1 MEMLIKHY
9 KVILKGMCGN
19 KTLKA
24 VERSTAAAYGL
35 NKIIQN
41 CDPPQDFSH
50 FGADTRTTRSH
61 DMLSMLKTVLCVY
74 FSSKTKD
81 TMSPCSFVFFYLP
94 DT

>member
-41 CDPPQDFSH
+41 CDRPQDFSH
-50 FGADTRTTRSH
+50 FGADTFARHAEHVKNCAMR
-61 DMLSMLKTVLCVY
+61 LLL
-74 FSSKTKD
+74 
-81 TMSPCSFVFFYLP
+81 
-94 DT
+94 